1 MEAAP
6 WLVGEP
12 GDTVP
17 PEELYGKLKPF
28 EEKVADDIEQAKRDR
43 E

>member
-1 MEAAP
+1 
-6 WLVGEP
+6 VS
-12 GDTVP
+12 

-28 EEKVADDIEQAKRDR
+28 EEKVAEDIEQAKQDR